1 MFLCCLTFGC
11 AFPEA
16 ELTQPCLHYTHS
28 LVADIFFSSK
38 RKKMQ
43 HKQITLLDA
52 ICQVKLDQWLI
63 LSACICIFFP
73 FFLICLISKSVL
85 KEKSVIPEGLNRL

>member
-1 MFLCCLTFGC
+1 
-11 AFPEA
+11 
-16 ELTQPCLHYTHS
+16 
-28 LVADIFFSSK
+28 
-38 RKKMQ
+38 MQ